1 MYENM
6 RVLRAGLGIAVMAS
20 LLIGPAGA
28 RAGSFEPILA
38 IGQVV
43 ARPAGLG
50 AVVEVTGNFGFDDA
64 LQVDFP
70 LNLVVYQGK
79 EFVRYPLGGEPIS
92 GTFIPLQNGLVA
104 RQIPHLEAK
113 GEFEAEAEIVRLE
126 PKRLLVSLPPKFE
139 DGSITAIL
147 YVVDP
152 IGGPLLSNAVSATL
166 GDGAGP

>member
-1 MYENM
+1 
-6 RVLRAGLGIAVMAS
+6 MAS

-43 ARPAGLG
+43 ARHAGQS
-50 AVVEVTGNFGFDDA
+50 AIVEVTGNFGFDDA
-64 LQVDFP
+64 LQIDFP
-70 LNLVVYQGK
+70 VNLLVYQGK
-79 EFVRYPLGGEPIS
+79 EFVRYPLGGTPIA
-92 GTFIPLQNGLVA
+92 GTFIPLLNGLKA
-104 RQIPHLEAK
+104 RQISNLEAK
-113 GEFEAEAEIVRLE
+113 GAFEWEAEIIGLQPNRIT
-126 PKRLLVSLPPKFE
+126 VSLPPKFE

-152 IGGPLLSNAVSATL
+152 QLGPFLSNPVSTTL

>member
-1 MYENM
+1 
-6 RVLRAGLGIAVMAS
+6 MAS

-28 RAGSFEPILA
+28 RAGSFEPVLA

-43 ARPAGLG
+43 ARHAGQSAL
-50 AVVEVTGNFGFDDA
+50 VEVTGNFGFDDA
-64 LQVDFP
+64 LQIEFP

-92 GTFIPLQNGLVA
+92 GTFVPLPSGLQA

-113 GEFEAEAEIVRLE
+113 GEFESEAEIIRLE
-126 PKRLLVSLPPKFE
+126 PNRITVSLPPKFE

-147 YVVDP
+147 YVV
-152 IGGPLLSNAVSATL
+152 GPSQGAFLSNPVSTTL